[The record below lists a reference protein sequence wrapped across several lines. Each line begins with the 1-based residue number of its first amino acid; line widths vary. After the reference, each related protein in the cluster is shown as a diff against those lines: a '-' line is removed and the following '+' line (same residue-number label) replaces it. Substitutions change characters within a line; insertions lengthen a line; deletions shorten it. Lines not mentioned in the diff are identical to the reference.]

1 MYTHLMV
8 LMLPVVLMPMIL
20 AIVSCGARHCSP
32 ETIDT

>member
-32 ETIDT
+32 AIIDT